1 MGFETTR
8 YAKTRPGRRGGV
20 RRGERWGRREPRAK
34 QTRGVALLG
43 PSRSRGSR
51 SQRGLGR
58 GRASVGGGRLF
69 SSRERFGPRGR
80 SVDLPPRPLRTRTT
94 SALARGSSYSAAYL
108 VSLRPHASV
117 EPPVVPVVVPY
128 NLKPS
133 RRADLNRVFYTP
145 SKKTRWWAQSHLHL
159 EDFVFPV
166 RKPCRAALLLSSWGR
181 PRPRGCTMESPD
193 VEEVSQVANGE
204 SQDLAGR
211 AVPTTPP
218 LSPLPHEPPPTR
230 SGADPTTLYSILLPP
245 SRWLARGKARSC
257 ERRRSSR
264 RRSC

>member
-20 RRGERWGRREPRAK
+20 RRGERWGRREPGAK

-94 SALARGSSYSAAYL
+94 SALARGSSL
-108 VSLRPHASV
+108 VTRLTSFLSDLTRLSS
-117 EPPVVPVVVPY
+117 PVVVPSTD

-133 RRADLNRVFYTP
+133 RRAEEDIYLNRVFYP
-145 SKKTRWWAQSHLHL
+145 PLKRRAGGPKAICIWKIS
-159 EDFVFPV
+159 FFPF
-166 RKPCRAALLLSSWGR
+166 A
-181 PRPRGCTMESPD
+181 
-193 VEEVSQVANGE
+193 SQVPGSVTASAAGGE
-204 SQDLAGR
+204 TKAQGVHDGKPRRGGGKPGCEWRKSRPCGSR
-211 AVPTTPP
+211 GTYNPT
-218 LSPLPHEPPPTR
+218 PLPSAPRTASDAEWR
-230 SGADPTTLYSILLPP
+230 
-245 SRWLARGKARSC
+245 
-257 ERRRSSR
+257 
-264 RRSC
+264 

>member
-94 SALARGSSYSAAYL
+94 SALARGSSFSVTRLTSFLSSSRVCRTSRA
-108 VSLRPHASV
+108 SCRPR
-117 EPPVVPVVVPY
+117 PTI
-128 NLKPS
+128 KPS
-133 RRADLNRVFYTP
+133 RRAEIFKGFSTLKRRAG
-145 SKKTRWWAQSHLHL
+145 SKPLHADF
-159 EDFVFPV
+159 DFVFPV
-166 RKPCRAALLLSSWGR
+166 REFVPVPRSVTAQQRGGR
-181 PRPRGCTMESPD
+181 PRPGGARWK
-193 VEEVSQVANGE
+193 A
-204 SQDLAGR
+204 
-211 AVPTTPP
+211 PT
-218 LSPLPHEPPPTR
+218 
-230 SGADPTTLYSILLPP
+230 
-245 SRWLARGKARSC
+245 W
-257 ERRRSSR
+257 RR
-264 RRSC
+264 

>member
-20 RRGERWGRREPRAK
+20 RRGERWGRREPGAK

-94 SALARGSSYSAAYL
+94 SARARGSSYSSGLPRFSPTSRVCRRACPRPIGVATISNLPGGRRNLKRDFYSLKRRAGGLL
-108 VSLRPHASV
+108 VSKRFFGRFRFSV
-117 EPPVVPVVVPY
+117 
-128 NLKPS
+128 
-133 RRADLNRVFYTP
+133 
-145 SKKTRWWAQSHLHL
+145 
-159 EDFVFPV
+159 PV
-166 RKPCRAALLLSSWGR
+166 RKPVPRSVTAQHLGETKAQGVHDGKPRRGGGKPGCEWRKSR
-181 PRPRGCTMESPD
+181 PCGSRGTY
-193 VEEVSQVANGE
+193 N
-204 SQDLAGR
+204 
-211 AVPTTPP
+211 PT
-218 LSPLPHEPPPTR
+218 PLPSAPQTASHAEWR
-230 SGADPTTLYSILLPP
+230 
-245 SRWLARGKARSC
+245 
-257 ERRRSSR
+257 
-264 RRSC
+264 

>member
-20 RRGERWGRREPRAK
+20 RSGERWGRREPGAG

-117 EPPVVPVVVPY
+117 ESCRGALHRQSQTFPAGGGRYLFKQGFLP
-128 NLKPS
+128 
-133 RRADLNRVFYTP
+133 A

-166 RKPCRAALLLSSWGR
+166 RKPSAGQRYCFSSGGGDQGPGGARWK
-181 PRPRGCTMESPD
+181 
-193 VEEVSQVANGE
+193 A
-204 SQDLAGR
+204 
-211 AVPTTPP
+211 PT
-218 LSPLPHEPPPTR
+218 
-230 SGADPTTLYSILLPP
+230 
-245 SRWLARGKARSC
+245 W
-257 ERRRSSR
+257 RR
-264 RRSC
+264 

>member
-20 RRGERWGRREPRAK
+20 RSGERWGRREPGAG

-94 SALARGSSYSAAYL
+94 SALARGSSFSVTRLTSFLSSSRVCRTSRA
-108 VSLRPHASV
+108 SCRPR
-117 EPPVVPVVVPY
+117 PTI
-128 NLKPS
+128 KPS
-133 RRADLNRVFYTP
+133 RRAEILQEGKSTLKRRALGPTIAF
-145 SKKTRWWAQSHLHL
+145 RF
-159 EDFVFPV
+159 DFVFPV
-166 RKPCRAALLLSSWGR
+166 RSAEQRYCSAAGGDQGPGGARWK
-181 PRPRGCTMESPD
+181 
-193 VEEVSQVANGE
+193 A
-204 SQDLAGR
+204 
-211 AVPTTPP
+211 PT
-218 LSPLPHEPPPTR
+218 
-230 SGADPTTLYSILLPP
+230 
-245 SRWLARGKARSC
+245 W
-257 ERRRSSR
+257 RR
-264 RRSC
+264 